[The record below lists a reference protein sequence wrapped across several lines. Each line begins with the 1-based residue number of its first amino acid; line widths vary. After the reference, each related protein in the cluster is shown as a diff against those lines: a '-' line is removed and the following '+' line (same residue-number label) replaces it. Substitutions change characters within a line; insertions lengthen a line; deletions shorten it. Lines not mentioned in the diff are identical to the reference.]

1 MSRMRLI
8 GAVLFAVMA
17 AAAVRPGA
25 VAAEEIAVKIAI
37 IDVKYILSNAASVK
51 DVQAQMQAY
60 VDAYRSET
68 EQEDLAIRNAESEL
82 ARKRT
87 IISPEAYAEERRKFE
102 QRLIEARGKVEQ
114 RKRSLNVVQAD
125 AMRQVQ
131 TALNRVVTD
140 IASEN
145 SLTLILSKE
154 QTILVAKPL
163 EITNVVLQ
171 RLDQVLPSVT
181 LATPGQ

>member
-1 MSRMRLI
+1 MVAL
-8 GAVLFAVMA
+8 A
-17 AAAVRPGA
+17 ACILRP
-25 VAAEEIAVKIAI
+25 VETAAEEIAVKIAI
-37 IDVKYILSNAASVK
+37 IDIKYILGNAASIK
-51 DVQAQMQAY
+51 DVQTQMRAY
-60 VDAYRSET
+60 VDAYREET

-114 RKRSLNVVQAD
+114 RKRSLNAVQAD

-131 TALNRVVTD
+131 AALNRVVTT
-140 IASEN
+140 IANEN
-145 SLTLILSKE
+145 SLALILSKE

-163 EITNVVLQ
+163 EITDIVLQ
-171 RLDQVLPSVT
+171 RLDQELPSVT